1 MTGECQ
7 EVMGRARPS
16 SLLCV
21 SVSSLFPASSSLT
34 HLTVSDAQYMPS
46 MLFVSECSVQT
57 FNLSTY
63 EGKAEGLPL
72 VQGQPRLHNEFQSSL
87 G

>member
-1 MTGECQ
+1 MSGGDGTSP
-7 EVMGRARPS
+7 A
-16 SLLCV
+16 LV
-21 SVSSLFPASSSLT
+21 SAVCIRQFVVPASSSLT
-34 HLTVSDAQYMPS
+34 HLTVSDAQNMPS

-57 FNLSTY
+57 VNLSTY